1 MSIVDSFD
9 LHGEEIIKAQN
20 NVKHVADFPQTVISS
35 FSAKFSKLLLAK
47 YDAEQITELKAGG
60 SSISVY
66 RINYNN
72 QSMGFYNTVIGG
84 AGAAALLEEV
94 IALGAKKILFW
105 GSCGTLDE
113 ADGSGRIFIPTAA
126 YRDEGVSYHYAPPS
140 DYIEIESA
148 DFLEKVFG
156 ELHIPVSKTK
166 TWTTDAFYRETRRNL
181 ELRKKEGCGVVE
193 MECASLMAVG
203 QFRKVPVYQFLYSA
217 DCIGG
222 NEWDERILGKMP
234 DTLRE
239 KILLIALEAATRL

>member
-1 MSIVDSFD
+1 MRLPERFCWWRRKARIPYPQGSALQKPVDR
-9 LHGEEIIKAQN
+9 LI
-20 NVKHVADFPQTVISS
+20 P
-35 FSAKFSKLLLAK
+35 
-47 YDAEQITELKAGG
+47 LK
-60 SSISVY
+60 
-66 RINYNN
+66 
-72 QSMGFYNTVIGG
+72 
-84 AGAAALLEEV
+84 
-94 IALGAKKILFW
+94 
-105 GSCGTLDE
+105 
-113 ADGSGRIFIPTAA
+113 
-126 YRDEGVSYHYAPPS
+126 
-140 DYIEIESA
+140 IESA